1 MRKKTLKFNILMSS
15 ILLTQL
21 MGCLGKNNIYNNTQ
35 DYTSVPMINI
45 NLTPVVD
52 LDSVEKYDQR
62 SLIPEKLTLGV
73 EHPIVTSIQARL
85 MQLGYLSDE
94 DKATIHY
101 GEDTVIAIKRFQ
113 RQNGLVDD
121 GICTNKVYDMLMD
134 KNAKTYE
141 ARRGRRGEDISIIQQ
156 RLYELGYLLYEND
169 INGYF
174 GAKTEAAIKEM
185 QSNNKL
191 NATGVM
197 DLNTYHL
204 LYSENVTSYTIN
216 KKSPAYI
223 VKTYQE
229 KLQDL
234 GYFFG
239 ECDGTYTDAFRQAV
253 RNYQIHNSQNADG
266 FIGSATKFSLDSN
279 YSRPF
284 FMFLGNRNES
294 VKIIQQR
301 LVDLNYIEQRLVT
314 GYFGEFTAQAIAL
327 FQKTNNLPVTGMID
341 GASYTILNS
350 EFALVSPI
358 GPLVSSKQFVMKTD
372 DIKKAAREKQKMGN
386 VDDLIKVATMKLGSK
401 YVWGSKGP
409 NTFDCSG
416 FVFWC
421 LNQVGMNV
429 SYMTTYNWQFSTQFE
444 KIERFEDLIPGDL
457 VIVNGHMGIVSDN
470 QTVIDASSS
479 NGKVVHR
486 DLDDWWRQRFIMGF
500 RIFEENN
507 TNQVEAS

>member
-1 MRKKTLKFNILMSS
+1 MKKSIYKYSSIIYALCITIILFGCSNKKT
-15 ILLTQL
+15 
-21 MGCLGKNNIYNNTQ
+21 YNNTQ
-35 DYTSVPMINI
+35 DYTSIPMINI

-52 LDSVEKYDQR
+52 LDSVEKYDSR

-73 EHPIVTSIQARL
+73 EHPIVTTIQVRL

-94 DKATIHY
+94 DKATVHY

-121 GICTNKVYDMLMD
+121 GICTNKVYDMLMSKD
-134 KNAKTYE
+134 AKTYE
-141 ARRGRRGEDISIIQQ
+141 AKRGSRGEDISIIQQ
-156 RLYELGYLLYEND
+156 RLYELSYLLYEND

-174 GAKTEAAIKEM
+174 GAKTEEAVKDM
-185 QSNNKL
+185 QMNNKL
-191 NATGVM
+191 PETGIM

-204 LYSENVTSYTIN
+204 LYSENVKAYTIN

-234 GYFFG
+234 GYYFG
-239 ECDGTYTDAFRQAV
+239 ECDGIYTDAFKQSV
-253 RNYQIHNSQNADG
+253 RNYQVHNSQNADG
-266 FIGSATKFSLDSN
+266 YIGPATKFSLDSN
-279 YSRPF
+279 YSKPF
-284 FMFLGNRNES
+284 FMFLGNKNDS

-301 LVDLNYIEQRLVT
+301 LVDLNYLEQKLAT
-314 GYFGEFTAQAIAL
+314 GYYGEFTAQAIAL
-327 FQKTNNLPVTGMID
+327 FQKTNNLPTTGMID
-341 GASYTILNS
+341 SATYTVLNS
-350 EFALVSPI
+350 EYALVSPS
-358 GPLVSSKQFVMKTD
+358 GPLISSKQFVMSTN
-372 DIKKAAREKQKMGN
+372 DIKNAAREKQKMGN

-416 FVFWC
+416 FVYWC

-429 SYMTTYNWQFSTQFE
+429 SYMTTYNWQYSTQFE
-444 KIERFEDLIPGDL
+444 KIERFEDLISGDL

-486 DLDDWWRQRFIMGF
+486 DLDDWWRERFIMGF
-500 RIFEENN
+500 RIFDEGNN
-507 TNQVEAS
+507 VEAS

>member
-1 MRKKTLKFNILMSS
+1 M
-15 ILLTQL
+15 
-21 MGCLGKNNIYNNTQ
+21 KNNIYKYSIIVSTIFISVSLFSCSNKKIYNNTQ
-35 DYTSVPMINI
+35 DYTSIPMINI

-73 EHPIVTSIQARL
+73 EHPIVTTIQARL

-101 GEDTVIAIKRFQ
+101 GEDTVIAVKRFQ

-121 GICTNKVYDMLMD
+121 GICTNKVYDMLMSKD
-134 KNAKTYE
+134 AKTYE

-174 GAKTEAAIKEM
+174 GAKTEEAIKDM
-185 QSNNKL
+185 QENNKL
-191 NATGVM
+191 QETGVM

-204 LYSENVTSYTIN
+204 LYSESVKAYTIN

-234 GYFFG
+234 GYYFG
-239 ECDGTYTDAFRQAV
+239 VCDGNYTDAFKQSV
-253 RNYQIHNSQNADG
+253 RNYQVHNSQNADG
-266 FIGSATKFSLDSN
+266 YIGPATKFSLDSN
-279 YSRPF
+279 YSKPF
-284 FMFLGNRNES
+284 FMFLGNKNDS

-301 LVDLNYIEQRLVT
+301 LVELNYIEQKLAT
-314 GYFGEFTAQAIAL
+314 GYYGEFTAQAIAL
-327 FQKTNNLPVTGMID
+327 FQKTNNLPITGMID
-341 GASYTILNS
+341 TSTYTVLNS
-350 EFALVSPI
+350 DYALVSPK
-358 GPLVSSKQFVMKTD
+358 GPLVSSKQFVMSTN
-372 DIKKAAREKQKMGN
+372 DIKNAAREKQKMGN

-401 YVWGSKGP
+401 YIWGSKGP

-416 FVFWC
+416 FVYWC

-429 SYMTTYNWQFSTQFE
+429 SYMTTYNWQYSTQFE

-486 DLDDWWRQRFIMGF
+486 DLDDWWRERFIMGF
-500 RIFEENN
+500 RIFDESNN
-507 TNQVEAS
+507 VEAA